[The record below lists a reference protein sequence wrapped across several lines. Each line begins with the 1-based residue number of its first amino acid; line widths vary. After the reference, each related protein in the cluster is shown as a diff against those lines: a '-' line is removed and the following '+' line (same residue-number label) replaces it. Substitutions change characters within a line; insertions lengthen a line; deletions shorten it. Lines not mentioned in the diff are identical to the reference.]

1 MILARTSFCAVLAGC
16 IVLSL
21 TACDSGPKA
30 QSKPPQIFKEE
41 RQALDKAKGVQDTV
55 DKQAEEERKKIDDA
69 SK

>member
-1 MILARTSFCAVLAGC
+1 M
-16 IVLSL
+16 IVLRRSFGVLLPVCVALVL

-55 DKQAEEERKKIDDA
+55 DKQAEEQRKKIDEA

>member
-1 MILARTSFCAVLAGC
+1 MIALRTATFCTVLCMA
-16 IVLSL
+16 LFL

-55 DKQAEEERKKIDDA
+55 DKQAEEQRKKIDEV

>member
-1 MILARTSFCAVLAGC
+1 MICPRRLLRALPLACIALAA
-16 IVLSL
+16 

-30 QSKPPQIFKEE
+30 QSKPAQIFKEE

-55 DKQAEEERKKIDDA
+55 DKQAEEQRRKIDEA